1 MMFRSTARFWSAC
14 GLPALSISARTPR
27 ALIHVLA
34 LILTTFLATT
44 FLHAADT
51 PLTKRIVVL
60 GDSIAAGYGVD
71 PDEAYPAVL
80 QRKIDEAKLP
90 YTVVNAGLSGDTTA
104 GGLRRIDWVLKQ
116 PIDILIIE
124 LGGNDGL
131 RGLPVSETRSNLQS
145 IIDRARS
152 KYPKAKII
160 VAGMKMPANM
170 GADYTTEFEKVFA
183 EIADKNKTA
192 LVPFVL
198 ENVGG
203 KAELNQPDRIHPT
216 PAGHQIVAQNI
227 WPVLQPL
234 LKE

>member
-1 MMFRSTARFWSAC
+1 MIVRLLALF
-14 GLPALSISARTPR
+14 LSIA
-27 ALIHVLA
+27 VLSGA
-34 LILTTFLATT
+34 ETS
-44 FLHAADT
+44 
-51 PLTKRIVVL
+51 KRIVVL

-104 GGLRRIDWVLKQ
+104 GGLRRIDWILKQ
-116 PIDILIIE
+116 PVDILILE

-131 RGLPVSETRSNLQS
+131 RGIPVSETRSNLQS
-145 IIDRARS
+145 IIDRARA
-152 KYPKAKII
+152 KYPKARIV

-170 GADYTTEFEKVFA
+170 GLDYTSEFEKVFA
-183 EIADKNKTA
+183 EIAEKNKTA

-203 KAELNQPDRIHPT
+203 KADLNQPDRIHPT
-216 PAGHQIVAQNI
+216 PAGHEIVAQNI
-227 WPVLQPL
+227 WPILQPL

>member
-1 MMFRSTARFWSAC
+1 MMVH
-14 GLPALSISARTPR
+14 L
-27 ALIHVLA
+27 LA
-34 LILTTFLATT
+34 LFLSVA
-44 FLHAADT
+44 FLFGAEN
-51 PLTKRIVVL
+51 TKRIVVL

-104 GGLRRIDWVLKQ
+104 GGLRRIDWILKQ
-116 PIDILIIE
+116 PVDILIIE

-145 IIDRARS
+145 IIDRARA
-152 KYPKAKII
+152 KYPKAKIV

-170 GADYTTEFEKVFA
+170 GPDYTADFEKVFA
-183 EIADKNKTA
+183 EIASKNKTA
-192 LVPFVL
+192 LIPFVL

-203 KAELNQPDRIHPT
+203 KADLNQPDRIHPT

-227 WPVLQPL
+227 WPILQPL

>member
-1 MMFRSTARFWSAC
+1 MIVR
-14 GLPALSISARTPR
+14 L
-27 ALIHVLA
+27 LA
-34 LILTTFLATT
+34 LFLSAAILFGAE
-44 FLHAADT
+44 T
-51 PLTKRIVVL
+51 PKRIVVL

-104 GGLRRIDWVLKQ
+104 GGLRRIDWILKQ
-116 PIDILIIE
+116 PVDILIIE

-131 RGLPVSETRSNLQS
+131 RGLPISHTRANLQS
-145 IIDRARS
+145 IIDRIRT
-152 KYPKAKII
+152 KYPKAQII

-170 GADYTTEFEKVFA
+170 GADYTSEFEKVFA
-183 EIADKNKTA
+183 EIAEKNKTA

-203 KAELNQPDRIHPT
+203 KVELNQPDRIHPT

-227 WPVLQPL
+227 WPVLQKL